1 LFRTPPVE
9 NSALPAEV
17 SKVTSCVP
25 ALLCCPP
32 RPNDELA
39 VAIIAMPFWNIC
51 WSPEML
57 PLMAIDPGVV
67 VRSGLTPP
75 TSRAVEMTPGIVA
88 AAML

>member
-1 LFRTPPVE
+1 MLPPSRGTTLIRTPPVE
-9 NSALPAEV
+9 NSALPADV

-57 PLMAIDPGVV
+57 P
-67 VRSGLTPP
+67 
-75 TSRAVEMTPGIVA
+75 
-88 AAML
+88 